1 MSMPSPSLPPK
12 VPTQSLTLVWVAL
25 GVLVVALAI
34 GGVVWKLSSKP
45 AAEQTAEP
53 KPESPKPEVKLAPSP
68 AAAPE
73 PPPPPP
79 PEEPPPAAPGHAAA
93 AAPSKPLLFD
103 PRSQP
108 KAPAAHRD
116 PNCDSPC
123 NGKETTELTSAL
135 GAKARQAR
143 SCYERALS
151 NNTALAG
158 RIEVGV
164 RVSPTGSAC
173 SAVAGKDTLGD
184 SAVSS
189 CVLSRFKSGKYPKPT
204 GGCVDLSV
212 PINFKPAGAP

>member
-12 VPTQSLTLVWVAL
+12 VPTQSLTRVWVAL
-25 GVLVVALAI
+25 GVLIAAVVI
-34 GGVVWKLSSKP
+34 GGVVWKLSSRP
-45 AAEQTAEP
+45 SAAEQTAEP
-53 KPESPKPEVKLAPSP
+53 KPEAPRVEARP
-68 AAAPE
+68 APAPAAPE

-79 PEEPPPAAPGHAAA
+79 PEDEPPPPPAASA
-93 AAPSKPLLFD
+93 AAPAKPLLFD
-103 PRSQP
+103 GHAPP
-108 KAPAAHRD
+108 KAPTPRRD

-123 NGKETTELTSAL
+123 NGRETPELTSAL

-158 RIEVGV
+158 KIEVGV
-164 RVSPTGSAC
+164 RVSPTGAAC

-184 SAVSS
+184 AAVSG
-189 CVLSRFKSGKYPKPT
+189 CVLSRFRSGKYPKPT

-212 PINFKPAGAP
+212 PINFKPAGAR

>member
-25 GVLVVALAI
+25 GVLLAALAI
-34 GGVVWKLSSKP
+34 GGAVWKLSSSSSAERATEPQPEAPRVDSRP
-45 AAEQTAEP
+45 AP
-53 KPESPKPEVKLAPSP
+53 AP
-68 AAAPE
+68 AAPE

-79 PEEPPPAAPGHAAA
+79 PEDEPPPPPASSAA
-93 AAPSKPLLFD
+93 AAPGKPLLFD
-103 PRSQP
+103 AHAPP
-108 KAPAAHRD
+108 KAPSARRD

-123 NGKETTELTSAL
+123 NGRETPELTSAL

-143 SCYERALS
+143 GCYERALS

-158 RIEVGV
+158 KIEVGI
-164 RVSPTGSAC
+164 RVSPTGAAC

-184 SAVSS
+184 AVVSG
-189 CVLSRFKSGKYPKPT
+189 CVLSRFRSGKYPKPT

-212 PINFKPAGAP
+212 PINFMPAGAR